1 MKKILLLSSFALF
14 CSNVQAQFYAQGR
27 NGYSWSVAVERSRGL
42 TDKTPTAAPKDD
54 GERLYNYTTSGKD
67 YSKNFYGTGG
77 EGFTSGVGVGYFF
90 NKNLGVEM
98 GISYFQSKTSLA
110 QQTILEGG
118 NFRGTLL
125 FYARSQQLRI
135 LPSLVIRGSDKGV
148 QPYARMGFVV
158 PVMGEVRIN
167 NILENDATYNATTFD
182 DTDTKERIENDIVF
196 NGAPSW
202 GYNSAFG
209 INIPIEPNLSLCVE
223 AELITL
229 GVKAG
234 RSKVMGSSSVTTSK
248 KTGAILAEQ
257 NDLETGFP
265 NVADRETEYVEQ
277 ITSESN
283 VENKPGFDH
292 DKPKNE
298 ITRITSYNSL
308 GAHLTL
314 RYTFG
319 KKKQE

>member
-1 MKKILLLSSFALF
+1 MKKILLLSSFALLY
-14 CSNVQAQFYAQGR
+14 SNVQAQFYAQGR
-27 NGYSWSVAVERSRGL
+27 NGYSWSVAVERSRGVK
-42 TDKTPTAAPKDD
+42 DVTPFAEPKDD
-54 GERLYNYTTSGKD
+54 GERLYNFSEAGKN
-67 YSKNFYGTGG
+67 YIQNTYGTGG
-77 EGFTSGVGVGYFF
+77 EGFTSGVGVGYYF
-90 NKNLGVEM
+90 NKNVGVEM
-98 GISYFQSKTSLA
+98 GISYFQSKISLA
-110 QQTILEGG
+110 QETRLEGG
-118 NFRGTLL
+118 SFRATLL
-125 FYARSQQLRI
+125 FYARSQQLRV

-148 QPYARMGFVV
+148 QPYARMGLVV

-167 NILENDATYNATTFD
+167 NILENDATYHATTFE
-182 DTDTKERIENDIVF
+182 DTDTKERFQNDIVF

-209 INIPIEPNLSLCVE
+209 INIPIEPHLSLCVE

-229 GVKAG
+229 GIKAG
-234 RSKVMGSSSVTTSK
+234 RSKVVGSSSVTTSK
-248 KTGAILAEQ
+248 KTGAILSEQ

-265 NVADRETEYVEQ
+265 TVADRETEYVEQ

-319 KKKQE
+319 KKSN